1 MKIAHVALWTRDLD
15 EAVRFWSEFFGAK
28 AGAPYE
34 SKRRIGFRSQFL
46 TLSDGPTIELM
57 TGPWINATEPSD
69 AAERIGWSHIAVS
82 VHSRE
87 AVDALVNRLEAAG
100 LLLSQPRTTGDGFYE
115 ATAKTPD
122 GILIEITT

>member
-15 EAVRFWSEFFGAK
+15 EAVEFWTAFFDAK
-28 AGAPYE
+28 AGPPYE
-34 SKRRIGFRSQFL
+34 SRRRAGFRSRFL
-46 TLSDGPTIELM
+46 VLSDGPTIELM
-57 TGPWINATEPSD
+57 TGPWLAIAPPVAPEQV
-69 AAERIGWSHIAVS
+69 GWSHIAIS
-82 VHSRE
+82 VQSRD
-87 AVDALVNRLEAAG
+87 AVDALATRLAGAG

>member
-15 EAVRFWSEFFGAK
+15 EAVEFWTTFFDAK
-28 AGAPYE
+28 PGSPYE
-34 SKRRIGFRSQFL
+34 SKRRAGFRSRFL
-46 TLSDGPTIELM
+46 ELAEGPTIELM
-57 TGPWINATEPSD
+57 TGPWLAAQPSG
-69 AAERIGWSHIAVS
+69 APEQIGWSHIAIS
-82 VHSRE
+82 VQSRD
-87 AVDALVNRLEAAG
+87 AVDALAKRLEEAE